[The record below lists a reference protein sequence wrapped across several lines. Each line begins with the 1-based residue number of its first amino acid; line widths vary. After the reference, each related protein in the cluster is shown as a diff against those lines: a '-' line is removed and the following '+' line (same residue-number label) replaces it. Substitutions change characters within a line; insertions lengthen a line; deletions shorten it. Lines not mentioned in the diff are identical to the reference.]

1 MGTGGGSPTPQCGW
15 GVSPPHHCS
24 RGAGFWG
31 KKLRPSL
38 RKELF
43 LTRCC
48 SGWAGPTTALLLL
61 QGSTKRPPH
70 TAVSSLIPPLCG
82 QEVNGEEATSS
93 SADQIGRNSP
103 KHPKLA
109 CSVVH
114 NGWLAARGG
123 KNTEAEPA
131 PAAVPPLWHS
141 SDVLSHCRLL
151 PPPPSVLPFPCP
163 SDPASHPG
171 ALPVQPT
178 LPCTFAGCSA
188 PQVPAGSL
196 LAVVASFSSGEKAT
210 HPRVDFEKPGSHP
223 DFLLKVHLQIH
234 LARTIRH

>member
-141 SDVLSHCRLL
+141 GDVLSHCRLL
-151 PPPPSVLPFPCP
+151 PPLLQSFLSPAQAIPLRIPVRCQFSPPS
-163 SDPASHPG
+163 PARSRG
-171 ALPVQPT
+171 VALHGVS
-178 LPCTFAGCSA
+178 L
-188 PQVPAGSL
+188 GSRCL
-196 LAVVASFSSGEKAT
+196 FLFWGKSNPPKSG
-210 HPRVDFEKPGSHP
+210 F
-223 DFLLKVHLQIH
+223 
-234 LARTIRH
+234 